1 MTIPA
6 RSGNKSA
13 IGLRWPARCAPLA
26 AFTALLLAG
35 CGSSSGGSDTKDA
48 IAAAKHAYAK
58 AKSSGEDLGPGPCIA
73 ERLPGLG
80 DWVADVAHDPRR
92 PVDDRPANQCRRFRA
107 GEAHHFVELTP
118 DGHVIR
124 AQ

>member
-1 MTIPA
+1 VIA
-6 RSGNKSA
+6 
-13 IGLRWPARCAPLA
+13 
-26 AFTALLLAG
+26 ALLASPLAG
-35 CGSSSGGSDTKDA
+35 CGSGSGGGGETKDA
-48 IAAAKHAYAK
+48 IAAAKRAYAS
-58 AKSSGEDLGPGPCIA
+58 AVRRHESLARGPCIA

-92 PVDDRPANQCRRFRA
+92 PIDDVAANQCGRYRS

-118 DGHVIR
+118 DGRPIH